1 MVPERKL
8 DAKANRANNFKS
20 YSFAASSLQK
30 NCKTKVVEIPCFR
43 QHCKPNQQL
52 CCSVNAYQ
60 STPDIPDIQD
70 IQVPLMMTM
79 LVKDEC

>member
-1 MVPERKL
+1 MQKQTEPTILNLIHLLHHPFR
-8 DAKANRANNFKS
+8 
-20 YSFAASSLQK
+20 K
-30 NCKTKVVEIPCFR
+30 NCKKKVVEIPSFR

-70 IQVPLMMTM
+70 IQVALMMTM